1 MGWTHMLR
9 QGLPPESQVHAF
21 KVISRNAQS
30 QKQLVEDLLDV
41 ARIAAGRIDLEKQ
54 PVDLRHTARTAVD
67 SALPAAREKGI
78 TIRLA
83 CADDPVTVEADL
95 HRLQQV
101 AANLVGNALKFS
113 ERGGEVTVSVTT
125 ADGSAELVV
134 RDTGAGIA
142 PEFLPYIF
150 DRFRQADT
158 SLTRPYPGLGLGLW
172 VVKQIV
178 DAHGGSVR
186 ADSDGP
192 GTGATVTVNL
202 PAS

>member
-1 MGWTHMLR
+1 
-9 QGLPPESQVHAF
+9 
-21 KVISRNAQS
+21 
-30 QKQLVEDLLDV
+30 
-41 ARIAAGRIDLEKQ
+41 
-54 PVDLRHTARTAVD
+54 
-67 SALPAAREKGI
+67 
-78 TIRLA
+78 
-83 CADDPVTVEADL
+83 
-95 HRLQQV
+95 
-101 AANLVGNALKFS
+101 VGNALKFS